1 MTEHACLG
9 DCRTLARIDEVSNA
23 GAWSENA
30 FYESVMNPSYAVI
43 VYRDEEGEEPAGF
56 IVCEFQGDLLAIDE
70 IAVLPAR
77 RRCGIASALLNVA
90 AAEGIR
96 RNCKEIT
103 LEVRSGNAAAI
114 AFYDNVGFQAAGVRK
129 GLYKDPPDD
138 AIVMM
143 KKLTQ

>member
-1 MTEHACLG
+1 MTEHACPG
-9 DCRTLARIDEVSNA
+9 DCRTLARIDEVSNS
-23 GAWSENA
+23 GAWSETA
-30 FYESVMNPSYAVI
+30 FYESVMNPSFAVI

-70 IAVLPAR
+70 IAVHPDR

-90 AAEGIR
+90 AAEGIQ

-114 AFYDNVGFQAAGVRK
+114 AFYDNVGFQTAGVRK